1 MYYSLTRATS
11 WNVVGYLYLIIASLI
26 ATPILVHSLGL
37 SQFAQYSLIIATLGL
52 VSTFNLG
59 LPQAV
64 TRALSR
70 DHEFSLRRQTLW
82 VTSSLLFILTGII
95 AGIVATI
102 ACYLLGVGQSALP
115 SIFLIALMSNVLSHY
130 TTLPQA
136 EILAISMPSIH
147 RGHRQHAACRLSI
160 LDRTE
165 PHDYLSVQLACYLL
179 TLFALAYF
187 R

>member
-136 EILAISMPSIH
+136 ELWLFQCQAFIVGTGNTLLA
-147 RGHRQHAACRLSI
+147 A
-160 LDRTE
+160 
-165 PHDYLSVQLACYLL
+165 YLSWIGQSL
-179 TLFALAYF
+179 TIICLYS
-187 R
+187 